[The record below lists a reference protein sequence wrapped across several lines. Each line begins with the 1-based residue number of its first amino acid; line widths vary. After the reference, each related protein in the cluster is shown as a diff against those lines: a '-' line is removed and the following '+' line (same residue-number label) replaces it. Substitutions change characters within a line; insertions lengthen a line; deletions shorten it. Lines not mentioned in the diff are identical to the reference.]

1 MNNMLWF
8 DHDLY
13 VTENMILVITGNIS
27 LIIIIN
33 TVDIMKWFNKTN
45 SFLIYLIIIKDYD
58 LNGTPKGLYKHKI
71 PLMQGTEKTSKK
83 PLSFF
88 IIERTHTKEVTLR

>member
-13 VTENMILVITGNIS
+13 VTENIILVIRGNIS

-33 TVDIMKWFNKTN
+33 TVDIMQWFNKTN
-45 SFLIYLIIIKDYD
+45 SFPIYFIIIKY
-58 LNGTPKGLYKHKI
+58 
-71 PLMQGTEKTSKK
+71 
-83 PLSFF
+83 
-88 IIERTHTKEVTLR
+88 

>member
-13 VTENMILVITGNIS
+13 VTENMILVITDNIS

-33 TVDIMKWFNKTN
+33 TMDITQRFNGYN
-45 SFLIYLIIIKDYD
+45 MLHQD
-58 LNGTPKGLYKHKI
+58 
-71 PLMQGTEKTSKK
+71 
-83 PLSFF
+83 
-88 IIERTHTKEVTLR
+88 

>member
-13 VTENMILVITGNIS
+13 VIENMILVITENIS

-33 TVDIMKWFNKTN
+33 TVDIMQQYNKTN
-45 SFLIYLIIIKDYD
+45 FFPIYAWDENMPGIHDIMVHGTYW
-58 LNGTPKGLYKHKI
+58 NGELKW
-71 PLMQGTEKTSKK
+71 
-83 PLSFF
+83 
-88 IIERTHTKEVTLR
+88 R

>member
-13 VTENMILVITGNIS
+13 VTENMILVITDNIS

-33 TVDIMKWFNKTN
+33 TVDIMQWFNKTN
-45 SFLIYLIIIKDYD
+45 SFPIYFIIIKY
-58 LNGTPKGLYKHKI
+58 
-71 PLMQGTEKTSKK
+71 
-83 PLSFF
+83 
-88 IIERTHTKEVTLR
+88 

>member
-13 VTENMILVITGNIS
+13 VTQNIILVITSNIS

-33 TVDIMKWFNKTN
+33 TVDIMQWFNKTN
-45 SFLIYLIIIKDYD
+45 SFPIYFIIIKY
-58 LNGTPKGLYKHKI
+58 
-71 PLMQGTEKTSKK
+71 
-83 PLSFF
+83 
-88 IIERTHTKEVTLR
+88 

>member
-13 VTENMILVITGNIS
+13 VTENMILVITCNIS

-33 TVDIMKWFNKTN
+33 TVDIMQQFNCYN
-45 SFLIYLIIIKDYD
+45 MFHPDQFLPRIVSY
-58 LNGTPKGLYKHKI
+58 N
-71 PLMQGTEKTSKK
+71 
-83 PLSFF
+83 
-88 IIERTHTKEVTLR
+88 

>member
-13 VTENMILVITGNIS
+13 LKENMILVITRNIS

-33 TVDIMKWFNKTN
+33 TVDIMQQFNFYN
-45 SFLIYLIIIKDYD
+45 MFHRDQF
-58 LNGTPKGLYKHKI
+58 I
-71 PLMQGTEKTSKK
+71 PHI
-83 PLSFF
+83 FYYN
-88 IIERTHTKEVTLR
+88 

>member
-13 VTENMILVITGNIS
+13 VTENMILIIAGNIS

-33 TVDIMKWFNKTN
+33 IVDSMQRFNYYN
-45 SFLIYLIIIKDYD
+45 MFHQYQFLSHIFYY
-58 LNGTPKGLYKHKI
+58 N
-71 PLMQGTEKTSKK
+71 
-83 PLSFF
+83 
-88 IIERTHTKEVTLR
+88 